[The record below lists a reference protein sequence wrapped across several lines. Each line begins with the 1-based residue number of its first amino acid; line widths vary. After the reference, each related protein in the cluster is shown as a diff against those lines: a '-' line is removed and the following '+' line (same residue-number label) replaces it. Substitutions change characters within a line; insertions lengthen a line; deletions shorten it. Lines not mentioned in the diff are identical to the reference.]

1 MKNDNTKQSKFEYV
15 ELGAN
20 LDQNHI
26 IFTVE
31 RLVNDFMEG
40 FEYLFHEAKTTG
52 RPRKYKPREMLGF
65 LLICNIRGVKSCR
78 GMANLLKNNDESLNY
93 ILNNKKPGKS
103 IISKF
108 KNDNDLMIT
117 EFFYYT
123 VQIGIELD
131 LIGKETIGIDGSF
144 IKANTSINNRASR
157 KELKFLKKI
166 LKNITP
172 KKNKGVERIF

>member
-1 MKNDNTKQSKFEYV
+1 
-15 ELGAN
+15 
-20 LDQNHI
+20 
-26 IFTVE
+26 
-31 RLVNDFMEG
+31 
-40 FEYLFHEAKTTG
+40 
-52 RPRKYKPREMLGF
+52 
-65 LLICNIRGVKSCR
+65 
-78 GMANLLKNNDESLNY
+78 
-93 ILNNKKPGKS
+93 
-103 IISKF
+103 
-108 KNDNDLMIT
+108 MIT

-172 KKNKGVERIF
+172 KKIRELKEYF